1 MFTMQ
6 DLDEVMG
13 EVKGTR
19 KNNLFHP
26 NKNPLTYK
34 LSQMGSQERG
44 SATELLVRQ
53 RLRKMGKKVV
63 YFGGKHSFDMLA
75 DNQKIEVK
83 SSLAVPKIV
92 RGRQVYH
99 YQFRHICPSKFHKL
113 VMVFV
118 SPETIDVRI
127 MDSRTVVKYTRHKHE
142 YKDLCVT
149 KKIFGKVLAA

>member
-6 DLDEVMG
+6 DLDAVMPEVR
-13 EVKGTR
+13 GTR
-19 KNNLFHP
+19 KKNVFHP
-26 NKNPLTYK
+26 SKNPLTYR
-34 LSQMGSQERG
+34 LSKMGSQERG
-44 SATELLVRQ
+44 SATELLVRE
-53 RLRKMGKKVV
+53 RLRSMGKKIV

-92 RGRQVYH
+92 RGRKVYH

-118 SPETIDVRI
+118 SPEKMEVRI
-127 MDSRTVVKYTRHKHE
+127 MDSRTVAKYLGGKDR
-142 YKDLCVT
+142 YRDLCVT
-149 KKIFGKVLAA
+149 KKILGKVLAA